1 GEKKQSILTTL
12 AVLKKTDTVLH
23 HRDHGLREQFNFY
36 LPLIGQMKRIND
48 GIFLVKAHGNI
59 LNQNASAV
67 DLRWLVSWFKRFAI
81 SVGDV
86 APVRVR
92 RKKTK
97 EGEIKM
103 YYSNAEYTLLPAYFT
118 WDQLYT
124 EMHNYVEEIALRV
137 REPIPSSE
145 KIQSFYNKVRP
156 FVPEEFQNDPL
167 YDPPNDE
174 DERRAKQI

>member
-1 GEKKQSILTTL
+1 MTSGEKKQSILTTL

-23 HRDHGLREQFNFY
+23 HRDHGLLTRHR
-36 LPLIGQMKRIND
+36 KRIND